1 MDSFCKYFNRSKKKR
16 KKGIK
21 TSLFLEIFLIFKEKR
36 EDACTFPRFNFHP
49 EDGRRKRVLGE
60 GKLMYSVS
68 GNTRKDPRRD
78 CPKET
83 KTPRSRGSREGVFVS
98 LAKGMKNR
106 ESQPGFELTRTA
118 RAARFLT
125 PPPPP
130 SRCSFPPLS
139 TLHQCQLT
147 AYQGG
152 WGSSRKNRDPCFNK
166 VAFTSFG
173 GDC

>member
-1 MDSFCKYFNRSKKKR
+1 MEFFLSSKRSAKTHARFHDSIS
-16 KKGIK
+16 G
-21 TSLFLEIFLIFKEKR
+21 
-36 EDACTFPRFNFHP
+36 
-49 EDGRRKRVLGE
+49 DGRNEQGWE

-106 ESQPGFELTRTA
+106 ESQPGIRVNKNSSRSSIPNLPF
-118 RAARFLT
+118 
-125 PPPPP
+125 PPRPVV
-130 SRCSFPPLS
+130 PPLS

>member
-1 MDSFCKYFNRSKKKR
+1 
-16 KKGIK
+16 
-21 TSLFLEIFLIFKEKR
+21 
-36 EDACTFPRFNFHP
+36 
-49 EDGRRKRVLGE
+49 
-60 GKLMYSVS
+60 MYSVS

-125 PPPPP
+125 LPPPP
-130 SRCSFPPLS
+130 SRCS
-139 TLHQCQLT
+139 
-147 AYQGG
+147 
-152 WGSSRKNRDPCFNK
+152 
-166 VAFTSFG
+166 TSFHPPPVSINRLPG
-173 GDC
+173 RLGEQPEKSRPLFQ